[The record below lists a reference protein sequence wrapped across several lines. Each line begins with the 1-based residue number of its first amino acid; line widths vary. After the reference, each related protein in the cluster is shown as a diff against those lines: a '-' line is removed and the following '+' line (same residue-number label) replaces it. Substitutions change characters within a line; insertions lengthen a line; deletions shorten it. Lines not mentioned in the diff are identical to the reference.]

1 VGRVGEFQAG
11 EANGSV
17 AHLDRGAF
25 LVKPVGAGAALEVVG
40 RQDGVELGQV
50 TPLLLEVGPLGDLM
64 EGTAA
69 GVVAIAVVRYFVE
82 GSDAGPPKMCWCS
95 SAVISLIK
103 RVRFV
108 FSRSSALTS
117 W

>member
-1 VGRVGEFQAG
+1 MEEPTMWITTE
-11 EANGSV
+11 EA
-17 AHLDRGAF
+17 AARLDRSRRTVRAWR
-25 LVKPVGAGAALEVVG
+25 LEG
-40 RQDGVELGQV
+40 R
-50 TPLLLEVGPLGDLM
+50 PLLLEVGPLGDLM